1 MRHMKKLTALLLAI
15 VMTLGLTGCSL
26 LKPELLGTYET
37 EVDLRTAVIQQFD
50 SGTTLSGTAYS
61 LENYLEAFPV
71 TIRFVFTEEGMYSI
85 TVDKN
90 SIQTS
95 LDGLKAAAAAMIDDY
110 IFDSVKARYEAY
122 GFVVETRDDVA
133 AYVNMSW
140 NELCTTVLEVPLISY
155 VDVIITNS
163 FVDTLTAQY
172 CNEGYFSARNG
183 QLHLSEYIDLKPSD
197 EIYETY
203 EMDGS
208 TVTFT
213 GGVSLEDNVRIP
225 YPYTLEKI
233 G

>member
-1 MRHMKKLTALLLAI
+1 MKKLTALLLAI

-37 EVDLRTAVIQQFD
+37 EVDLREPVIEQFD

-61 LENYLEAFPV
+61 LEHYLEAFPV
-71 TIRFVFTEEGMYSI
+71 TVRFVFTEERMYSI
-85 TVDKN
+85 TVDKD
-90 SIQTS
+90 SIQS
-95 LDGLKAAAAAMIDDY
+95 ALDGLKAAAAAMIDDY
-110 IFDSVKARYEAY
+110 IFDSVKQRYEAY

-140 NELCTTVLEVPLISY
+140 DELCTTVLEVPLSNY

-172 CNEGYFSARNG
+172 CNEGRFNARNG
-183 QLHLSEYIDLKPSD
+183 QLHLSEYIDLEPSM

-203 EMDGS
+203 EISGS
-208 TVTFT
+208 AVTFT

-225 YPYTLEKI
+225 YPYTIKKI